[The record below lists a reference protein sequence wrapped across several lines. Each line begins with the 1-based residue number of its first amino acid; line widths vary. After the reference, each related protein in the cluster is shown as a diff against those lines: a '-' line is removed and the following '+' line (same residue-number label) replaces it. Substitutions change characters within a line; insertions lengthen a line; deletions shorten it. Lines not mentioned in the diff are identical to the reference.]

1 MTFIKKLIATCTL
14 TVLLPV
20 ANAASLEIAT
30 PVNTAQL
37 TNVAHV
43 EISTDLMKIN
53 EQLDMLAKQVFQL
66 DTENASLTQQPAL
79 IAELADDTISLT
91 AE

>member
-1 MTFIKKLIATCTL
+1 MTFIKKFIAACTL

-20 ANAASLEIAT
+20 ANATSLEIAT
-30 PVNTAQL
+30 PVNKAQL
-37 TNVAHV
+37 TNVAHL

-53 EQLDMLAKQVFQL
+53 EQLDMLAKQVFQF

-79 IAELADDTISLT
+79 IAELADDAISLT